1 MWKKIAIAGAIGA
14 AVLGSGAAALAV
26 SGSSTPTPSSTG
38 SSSSGTS
45 TGGTAGSTGKH
56 AGGKGERLRLA
67 LKNFEHGEW
76 VTQGK
81 SGAVTHD
88 AIKGTVT
95 SVSSTS
101 ITVTAGDKTSE
112 TYVVDS
118 STKVRDGKIASA
130 IGSIKTN
137 DTVVVT
143 GTKTGSTPTAL
154 HILDGGTK

>member
-26 SGSSTPTPSSTG
+26 TGSSTPTPSST
-38 SSSSGTS
+38 SSGSTS
-45 TGGTAGSTGKH
+45 GTATTGAGKH
-56 AGGKGERLRLA
+56 AGGKGGRLRVA

-76 VTQGK
+76 VTNSK

-95 SVSSTS
+95 SVSATS

-118 STKVRDGKIASA
+118 STKVRAGKTAST
-130 IGSIKTN
+130 IGSVKTN

-143 GTKTGSTPTAL
+143 GTKSGSTLTAKG
-154 HILDGGTK
+154 ILDAGTK